1 MYHLV
6 MDRKLKLHL
15 LKSICTQNLMEKLFW
30 ETRFAVVLL
39 SHFMF
44 HGKKDFCALPK
55 PFSRNVDS
63 VLYPLI
69 NRAQNGAQQ
78 IASVFWKATGIK
90 LQLKKKKTCQM
101 IYAYNILI
109 DTDIILPS
117 LSCGAKVYLEDH
129 FSQYYCFQCPE
140 KVK

>member
-69 NRAQNGAQQ
+69 NRA
-78 IASVFWKATGIK
+78 
-90 LQLKKKKTCQM
+90 
-101 IYAYNILI
+101 
-109 DTDIILPS
+109 
-117 LSCGAKVYLEDH
+117 
-129 FSQYYCFQCPE
+129 
-140 KVK
+140 